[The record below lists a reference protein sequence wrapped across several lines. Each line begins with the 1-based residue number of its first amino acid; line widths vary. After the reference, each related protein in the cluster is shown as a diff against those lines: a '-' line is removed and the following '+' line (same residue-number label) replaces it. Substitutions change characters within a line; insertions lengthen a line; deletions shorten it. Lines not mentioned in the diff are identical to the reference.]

1 MIPTISVDQAI
12 ARLEAAIAEAGA
24 ERAALAT
31 DGDGTLW
38 THDIGEALFDA
49 ILDARLVGEPAR
61 EALLAEADAH
71 GVPLADRSDATAI
84 ARTLF
89 DAYVALR
96 FPEDRMCAAMAWCMA
111 GMREEALAA
120 FCDDVLLRSFRLRE
134 RWIDEAHALL
144 RWAASRSLP
153 IWLVSASPFA
163 VVDRAAAL
171 VADAACIAPPRV
183 IAMTPRVAHGVIAPS
198 IEGIWP
204 YGEGK
209 RTALLSA
216 LEAEGR
222 VLVAAM
228 GDNVFD
234 APMLR
239 LAHVPLAIR
248 PKPALTQVAAEVPGL
263 KRLATQ

>member
-1 MIPTISVDQAI
+1 MIPAISVDQAI
-12 ARLEAAIAEAGA
+12 ARLEATIAEVGVD
-24 ERAALAT
+24 RAALAT

-38 THDIGEALFDA
+38 THDVGEALFDE
-49 ILDARLVGEPAR
+49 ILEAGLVGEPAR
-61 EALLAEADAH
+61 AALLAEADAH
-71 GVPLADRSDATAI
+71 GVNVADRSDPTAI

-111 GMREEALAA
+111 GMRAEVLAA

-134 RWIDEAHALL
+134 RWIAESHELL
-144 RWAASRSLP
+144 RWAAARSLP

-183 IAMTPRVAHGVIAPS
+183 IAMTPRLVEGVIAPA

-216 LEAEGR
+216 LEHERR
-222 VLVAAM
+222 VVVAAM

-239 LAHVPLAIR
+239 LSHLPLAIR
-248 PKPALTQVAAEVPGL
+248 PKPALARVAAEIPGL
-263 KRLATQ
+263 LRLAGQ